1 MILLFL
7 SFTFLLAAYL
17 PRISILYFISSSRAL
32 GISGDN
38 FFILSALSNY
48 IIAALIATIFFKVTH
63 IKDRLPRQIPGA
75 FFMLAGIILTVL
87 FFTIIFQPITD
98 STSHIIRG
106 MHRYFPLISWIA
118 NMFLIVGVIK
128 ELLSAKPSTSNP

>member
-17 PRISILYFISSSRAL
+17 PRISILYLISSSRAL
-32 GISGDN
+32 GISGDS
-38 FFILSALSNY
+38 FYILSALSNY
-48 IIAALIATIFFKVTH
+48 IIAALIVTIFFKVTH

-75 FFMLAGIILTVL
+75 FFMLAGIILTVV
-87 FFTIIFQPITD
+87 FFTIISQPITD

-106 MHRYFPLISWIA
+106 MHRYFPLVSWIA
-118 NMFLIVGVIK
+118 NTFLIVGVIK
-128 ELLSAKPSTSNP
+128 VLLSAKPLTSNP